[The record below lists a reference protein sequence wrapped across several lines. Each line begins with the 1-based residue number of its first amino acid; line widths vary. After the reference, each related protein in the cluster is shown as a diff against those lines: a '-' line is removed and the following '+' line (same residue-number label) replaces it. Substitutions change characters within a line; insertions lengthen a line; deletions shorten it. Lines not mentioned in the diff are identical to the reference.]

1 MIDILRK
8 CLVEEAQALIEISNN
23 LDDSFIEFA
32 EEIAGCKGKV
42 FFTGVGK
49 SYIVSSKIAGTFASI
64 GISSIPLNPL
74 PILHGDLGVLDS
86 DDIVIF
92 MSNSGETDILKEV
105 IRCVHSL
112 GVRTLSITGN
122 KCSYIAQTTYKT
134 IEVKTRECGPF
145 GLIPS
150 TSTTA
155 MMAVGDA
162 LACLLVKIKG
172 LTIEAFYRN
181 HPEGELSK
189 H

>member
-8 CLVEEAQALIEISNN
+8 CLVEAAQALIEISNN
-23 LDDSFIEFA
+23 LDDSFIGFA

-122 KCSYIAQTTYKT
+122 KFSYIAQTTYKT